1 MTPEAA
7 DATDSTVERGAA
19 EEGTPLTPTEVDA
32 SRRPPSAPGLDSDED
47 PASADAPG
55 AAPPMSPG
63 DPADAPLL
71 TGDDVRLGAEQA
83 DRPQA
88 GTTEPPD

>member
-1 MTPEAA
+1 MANDAA
-7 DATDSTVERGAA
+7 DTTVERGAA

-32 SRRPPSAPGLDSDED
+32 SRRAPSAPGLQSDDDTGGSE
-47 PASADAPG
+47 APG

-63 DPADAPLL
+63 DPEDAPLL
-71 TGDDVRLGAEQA
+71 TGDDVRLGPEQGSE
-83 DRPQA
+83 PEA